1 MGLLVKVP
9 FRSLLQG
16 KNNAPVKRVVSLP
29 ISQNTI
35 TLQREDKIMT
45 AVIQNSETFI
55 ASLMPD
61 SDKKMVRIAGVSL
74 LVAILLCF
82 WAAAYEVIIDDS
94 IFVDTPT
101 TEIQATMNI
110 IDKKE
115 EKKPD
120 KKPKPQE
127 KIHRKRSGGGGKTVG
142 RGNPRAPLNRGV
154 IHALEAQTANASAAA
169 YDLIKQSFAKDIDKV
184 LKNTN
189 GLQVTGKTKI
199 GEVRGKVSDGFN
211 QGMFAGGSGG
221 IGDDISNLIGG
232 SAGAISTRSMGNAK
246 APRENEI
253 EWGSGPASRSATDIM
268 KVVRQRTPGLR
279 HVYNKY
285 LKKKPGFQGKVT
297 LKFTIAPGGEIISI
311 VLVSSTTGYSE
322 FDGEIK
328 NTVGRWRFSKVKS
341 GNTTVTIPFTF
352 TE

>member
-1 MGLLVKVP
+1 
-9 FRSLLQG
+9 
-16 KNNAPVKRVVSLP
+16 VSLP

-45 AVIQNSETFI
+45 AVIQNPETFI

-127 KIHRKRSGGGGKTVG
+127 KIHRKRSGGGGKPVG

-311 VLVSSTTGYSE
+311 ALVSSTTGYSE

>member
-1 MGLLVKVP
+1 MTM
-9 FRSLLQG
+9 
-16 KNNAPVKRVVSLP
+16 
-29 ISQNTI
+29 TI
-35 TLQREDKIMT
+35 QTSD
-45 AVIQNSETFI
+45 TFI
-55 ASLMPD
+55 ASLLPD

-74 LVAILLCF
+74 LVAIILCF
-82 WAAAYEVIIDDS
+82 WATTYEVIIDDS
-94 IFVDTPT
+94 LFVDTPT
-101 TEIQATMNI
+101 TEIEATMNL
-110 IDKKE
+110 IDKKD

-120 KKPKPQE
+120 KKPEHKPKDIQ
-127 KIHRKRSGGGGKTVG
+127 RKRPGDSGKPKGK
-142 RGNPRAPLNRGV
+142 GNPRAPLNRGV

-199 GEVRGKVSDGFN
+199 GEVRGKVNGGFN
-211 QGMFAGGSGG
+211 EGLFAGGSGG
-221 IGDDISNLIGG
+221 IGNDISSLIGG
-232 SAGAISTRSMGNAK
+232 PVGAISTKSMGNAK
-246 APRENEI
+246 APGENEI

-311 VLVSSTTGYSE
+311 ALVSSTTGYGE
-322 FDGEIK
+322 FDSEIK
-328 NTVGRWRFSKVKS
+328 NSVGRWKFSKVKS

-352 TE
+352 SE

>member
-1 MGLLVKVP
+1 MKTKTPNQDALV
-9 FRSLLQG
+9 
-16 KNNAPVKRVVSLP
+16 
-29 ISQNTI
+29 
-35 TLQREDKIMT
+35 
-45 AVIQNSETFI
+45 

-74 LVAILLCF
+74 LVAIVLCF
-82 WAAAYEVIIDDS
+82 WAAAYEVVVDDFF
-94 IFVDTPT
+94 IEPTNTP
-101 TEIQATMNI
+101 EIKATMNI

-115 EKKPD
+115 EKKVD
-120 KKPKPQE
+120 KKPEHKPRE
-127 KIHRKRSGGGGKTVG
+127 TPRRRPGGGGKPIG
-142 RGNPRAPLNRGV
+142 KGNPRAPLNRGV

-169 YDLIKQSFAKDIDKV
+169 YDLLTQKFSKDIDKV

-199 GEVRGKVSDGFN
+199 GEVRGKVDGGFN

-221 IGDDISNLIGG
+221 IGNDISNLIGG
-232 SAGAISTRSMGNAK
+232 PAGAISTKAMGNIK
-246 APRENEI
+246 PPKDNEI
-253 EWGSGPASRSATDIM
+253 EWGSGPASRSAADIM

-279 HVYNKY
+279 HVYNKH
-285 LKKKPGFQGKVT
+285 LKKVPGFQGKVT

-311 VLVSSTTGYSE
+311 ATVSSTTGNSE
-322 FDGEIK
+322 FDNEIK
-328 NTVGRWRFSKVKS
+328 NTVGRWKFSKVKS

>member
-1 MGLLVKVP
+1 
-9 FRSLLQG
+9 
-16 KNNAPVKRVVSLP
+16 
-29 ISQNTI
+29 
-35 TLQREDKIMT
+35 MT
-45 AVIQNSETFI
+45 AVIQTPDSFI
-55 ASLMPD
+55 ASLLPD

-82 WAAAYEVIIDDS
+82 WATTYEVLIDDS
-94 IFVDTPT
+94 IFVDPPT
-101 TEIQATMNI
+101 TEITATMNI

-120 KKPKPQE
+120 KKPERKPQN
-127 KIHRKRSGGGGKTVG
+127 IQSKRPGTGGKPVG
-142 RGNPRAPLNRGV
+142 QGKPRATLNRGV

-232 SAGAISTRSMGNAK
+232 SAGAISTKSMGNAR
-246 APRENEI
+246 APKENEI
-253 EWGSGPASRSATDIM
+253 EWGSGTASRSATDIM

-285 LKKKPGFQGKVT
+285 LKKMPGF
-297 LKFTIAPGGEIISI
+297 
-311 VLVSSTTGYSE
+311 
-322 FDGEIK
+322 
-328 NTVGRWRFSKVKS
+328 
-341 GNTTVTIPFTF
+341 
-352 TE
+352 

>member
-1 MGLLVKVP
+1 M
-9 FRSLLQG
+9 
-16 KNNAPVKRVVSLP
+16 
-29 ISQNTI
+29 TI
-35 TLQREDKIMT
+35 QTSD
-45 AVIQNSETFI
+45 TFI

-61 SDKKMVRIAGVSL
+61 SDKKMMRVAGVSL

-82 WAAAYEVIIDDS
+82 WATTYEVIIDDS
-94 IFVDTPT
+94 LFVDTPT
-101 TEIQATMNI
+101 TEIEATMNI

-120 KKPKPQE
+120 KKPEPKPKNIQ
-127 KIHRKRSGGGGKTVG
+127 RKRPGGGGKPVG
-142 RGNPRAPLNRGV
+142 KGNPRAPLNRGV
-154 IHALEAQTANASAAA
+154 IRALEAQTANASAAA

-199 GEVRGKVSDGFN
+199 GEVRGKVNGGFN
-211 QGMFAGGSGG
+211 EGLFAGGSGG
-221 IGDDISNLIGG
+221 IGNDISSLIGG
-232 SAGAISTRSMGNAK
+232 PVGAISTKSMGNAK
-246 APRENEI
+246 APGENEI

-311 VLVSSTTGYSE
+311 ALVSSTTGYGE
-322 FDGEIK
+322 FDSEIK
-328 NTVGRWRFSKVKS
+328 NSVGRWKFSKVKS

-352 TE
+352 SE

>member
-1 MGLLVKVP
+1 MTM
-9 FRSLLQG
+9 
-16 KNNAPVKRVVSLP
+16 
-29 ISQNTI
+29 TI
-35 TLQREDKIMT
+35 QTSD
-45 AVIQNSETFI
+45 TFI
-55 ASLMPD
+55 ASLLPD

-74 LVAILLCF
+74 LVAIILCF
-82 WAAAYEVIIDDS
+82 WATTYEVIIDDS
-94 IFVDTPT
+94 LFVDTPT
-101 TEIQATMNI
+101 TEIEATMNL

-120 KKPKPQE
+120 KKTEHKPKDIQ
-127 KIHRKRSGGGGKTVG
+127 RKRPGDSGKPKGK
-142 RGNPRAPLNRGV
+142 GNPRAPLNRGV

-199 GEVRGKVSDGFN
+199 GEVRGKVNGGFN
-211 QGMFAGGSGG
+211 EGLFAGGSGG
-221 IGDDISNLIGG
+221 IGNDISSLIGG
-232 SAGAISTRSMGNAK
+232 PVGAISTKSMGNAK
-246 APRENEI
+246 APGENEI

-311 VLVSSTTGYSE
+311 ALVSSTTGYGE
-322 FDGEIK
+322 FDSEIK
-328 NTVGRWRFSKVKS
+328 NSVGRWKFSKVKS

-352 TE
+352 SE